1 MLSNIHS
8 LRVKFAH
15 TFKKSSVGV
24 AVFLRGTAAS
34 QKIRWFLGG
43 SEEKQFYKVHIL
55 ATNSRNYVLL
65 AETCVYSFLRMQQGS
80 TFVIHVDPG
89 LQRYARF
96 RFRALIKREIVEIRL
111 IDSGSHSWQATK
123 LELILGMC
131 GTQELFMDADLRWNS
146 RLPSLYGLTSYLEEF
161 EFGAALL
168 PKELEVFLP
177 DSQGI
182 RMMNLSFFT
191 FSGVCIG
198 FDLHEETKE
207 LQTRINEL
215 ISYHSENVE
224 LIKAAR
230 MSEQIA
236 LSYILGKYSY
246 KVNFL
251 KVTDSRN
258 DGSFVESCYFG
269 ATGLTF

>member
-1 MLSNIHS
+1 L
-8 LRVKFAH
+8 AH

-24 AVFLRGTAAS
+24 AVFLQGTAAS
-34 QKIRWFLGG
+34 QKMRWFLGG

-96 RFRALIKREIVEIRL
+96 RFRALIKREIVDIRL
-111 IDSGSHSWQATK
+111 IDSDSHSWQATK

-146 RLPSLYGLTSYLEEF
+146 RLPSPYGLTSYLEEF

-177 DSQGI
+177 DSQRI